1 MITKNRFMLFSGL
14 AGLLLTGSLHAQEK
28 NVLFIAVDDLRPE
41 LGCYGHPLIKS
52 PNIDKLAASGV
63 RFTQS
68 YCNIP
73 VCGATRASIMS
84 GIRPNGSRFLNYDCR
99 LDKDVPGV
107 VSLPM
112 HFRNNGYHTVSLGK
126 VFHHQDDSKGSWDTN
141 WRPDIPE
148 GASWRDYQLPE
159 NIAADKGDKARAL
172 PYEKADVPDDAY
184 FDGKIAAKAIA
195 ELQAS
200 RESGKPFFLAV
211 GFLKPHLP
219 FNAPAKYWDMYPE
232 SSVRLPDNMYQP
244 KDAPDAA
251 MHNFGELRA
260 YTDIPPTGPVSDE
273 MALKLIQGYYACVS
287 YTDAQVGKVLQA
299 LEESG
304 MAGNTIVILWGD
316 HGWQLGEHGLWCK
329 HCNFEKALHTP
340 LIIRAPG
347 HQSGVVADQL
357 VEYVDVYPTLCDLA
371 GLTKPFHLQG
381 NSLIPLLDG
390 GNPSWKDAV
399 FCRWINGETIV
410 TKTHAYTEWFGN
422 QDEAPYARML
432 YNHTNDAAENVNVSE
447 KPENKQLTEE
457 LHKRIIKHVNDREL
471 LKLPSPKSR

>member
-1 MITKNRFMLFSGL
+1 MLSTKTISAFSGL
-14 AGLLLTGSLHAQEK
+14 AAILLSGSLQAQQK

-73 VCGATRASIMS
+73 VCGATRASILS
-84 GIRPNGSRFLNYDCR
+84 GIRPNASRFVNFDCL

-126 VFHHQDDSKGSWDTN
+126 VFHHQEDSKGSWHTN
-141 WRPDIPE
+141 WRPEIPK
-148 GASWRDYQLPE
+148 GTFWHDYQLPE
-159 NIAADKGDKARAL
+159 NIAADRSDKSRAL
-172 PYEKADVPDDAY
+172 PYEKADVPDEAY
-184 FDGKIAAKAIA
+184 FDGKTAARAIA

-200 RESGKPFFLAV
+200 KKSGEPFFLAV

-219 FNAPAKYWDMYPE
+219 FNAPDKYWDLYPE
-232 SSVRLPDNMYQP
+232 SSISLPDNMYKP

-260 YTDIPPTGPVSDE
+260 YTDIPPTGQVTGE

-287 YTDAQVGKVLQA
+287 YTDALIGKVLKA

-304 MAGNTIVILWGD
+304 LAENTIVILWGD
-316 HGWQLGEHGLWCK
+316 HGWNLGEHGLWCK
-329 HCNFEKALHTP
+329 HCTFKNALHTP

-347 HQSGVVADQL
+347 HKSGVVADQL

-399 FCRWINGETIV
+399 FCRWIKGETII
-410 TKTHAYTEWFGN
+410 TKTHAYTEWYGE
-422 QDEAPYARML
+422 QAKTPYARML
-432 YNHTNDAAENVNVSE
+432 YNHTSDDAENINVSE
-447 KPENKQLTEE
+447 KPENKQLAEE
-457 LHKRIIKHVNDREL
+457 LHNRIVRHVSEREI
-471 LKLPSPKSR
+471 LKLPSLK